1 MKLSH
6 SISGAFRTFSYWV
19 ANGTLGYPLL
29 EGVDYRST
37 LSEEPSVLEQV
48 YALFANVLEVDGT
61 GQVINAKHAERR
73 AAQWLRQYMEPTFE
87 VIPPFADWE
96 VALHEPPP
104 RVDPSPTEYNGANDR
119 QPPNKPL

>member
-6 SISGAFRTFSYWV
+6 SISGAFRAFSYWV
-19 ANGTLGYPLL
+19 ANGSLSYPLL
-29 EGVDYRST
+29 EGVDYRSI

-48 YALFANVLEVDGT
+48 YAIFANVLEVDGT
-61 GQVINAKHAERR
+61 GQVINAKYAERR
-73 AAQWLRQYMEPTFE
+73 SAQWLRQYMNPTFE
-87 VIPPFADWE
+87 VTPPFADWE

-104 RVDPSPTEYNGANDR
+104 RLDPSPNEYNGANDR